1 MRFSTKTRYG
11 LKAVLILASRH
22 GEGSVSVAQI
32 ARAEGISVP
41 YLEQIL
47 NALKGKGLVKS
58 VRGPQGGYIL
68 STHPSEITLES
79 LFYVF
84 EEAAFPDERPS
95 ASSVRSGSPQ
105 SAQRSEESSEAYRI
119 FWQRVRGAVA
129 DGLGS
134 VTLKDLLEEARTVRK
149 NRGVSGHTFHI

>member
-47 NALKGKGLVKS
+47 NALKGKALVKS
-58 VRGPQGGYIL
+58 VRGPQGGYVL
-68 STHPSEITLES
+68 SKHPSEITLES
-79 LFYVF
+79 LFYAF
-84 EEAAFPDERPS
+84 EEAAFPDERPVAAS
-95 ASSVRSGSPQ
+95 ARNHAAPSTP
-105 SAQRSEESSEAYRI
+105 RSEESADAYRI

-129 DGLGS
+129 DGLGC
-134 VTLKDLLEEARTVRK
+134 VTLKDLLEEARAARK
-149 NRGVSGHTFHI
+149 TRSASGHTFHI

>member
-47 NALKGKGLVKS
+47 NALKRKALVKS
-58 VRGPQGGYIL
+58 VRGPQGGYVL
-68 STHPSEITLES
+68 SKHPSEISLEE
-79 LFYVF
+79 LFYAF

-95 ASSVRSGSPQ
+95 AAPARAASSAAADRH
-105 SAQRSEESSEAYRI
+105 EEPTDAYRI
-119 FWQRVRGAVA
+119 FWRRVRSAVA
-129 DGLGS
+129 DGLGP
-134 VTLKDLLEEARTVRK
+134 VTVKDLLEEARSTRRSRS
-149 NRGVSGHTFHI
+149 NSGHTFHI